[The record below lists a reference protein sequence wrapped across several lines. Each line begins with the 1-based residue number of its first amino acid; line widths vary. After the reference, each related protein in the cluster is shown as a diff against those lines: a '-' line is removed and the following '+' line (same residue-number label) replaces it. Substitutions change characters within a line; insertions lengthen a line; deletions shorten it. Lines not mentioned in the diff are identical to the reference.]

1 MRKASI
7 HLVSNFIIFFCLLLI
22 TQSCAYQKKLES
34 HCNIKEAQIP
44 LLIELP
50 RNTTVFENLSPVV
63 YESLCHHFR
72 RMGYRLVNRPEDG
85 YVLRVSIKSL
95 KPTTK
100 FVSPDVLL
108 FHSHIKLELE
118 CILYDFN
125 KVLVAQKTF
134 SYTYL
139 ISKSSNPIL
148 MSDFLNHE
156 YKGMITRV
164 APTIEH
170 FFRKILLDRFA

>member
-1 MRKASI
+1 MKI
-7 HLVSNFIIFFCLLLI
+7 IPIILVKGLFLACILAAAP
-22 TQSCAYQKKLES
+22 SCIYQNKFES
-34 HCNIKEAQIP
+34 HCNIKNAQIP

-50 RNTTVFENLSPVV
+50 RNKNVFENVAPVI
-63 YESLCHHFR
+63 YETLCHHFR
-72 RMGYRLVNRPEDG
+72 RIGYRLVNRPEDG
-85 YVLRVSIKSL
+85 YVLRVTIKSL
-95 KPTTK
+95 DPTTK

-108 FHSHIKLELE
+108 FHSHIKLELACE
-118 CILYDFN
+118 LFDFN
-125 KVLVAQKTF
+125 NTLVSKKTF

-139 ISKSSNPIL
+139 ISKSRNPIL

-156 YKGMITRV
+156 YKVMITRV